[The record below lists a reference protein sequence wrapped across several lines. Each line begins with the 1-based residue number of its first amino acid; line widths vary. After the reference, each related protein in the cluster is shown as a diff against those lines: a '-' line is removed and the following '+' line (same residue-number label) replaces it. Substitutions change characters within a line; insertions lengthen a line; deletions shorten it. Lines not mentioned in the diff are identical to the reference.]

1 VHEDNTLEITG
12 VDEIP
17 RVKDYNIEVNENG
30 NKSEDTGEIEMTENN
45 ETNITQALQDI
56 SEIAKNNPLGYMTM
70 TYVT

>member
-30 NKSEDTGEIEMTENN
+30 NKSEDTGEIEMPKIMRQTLHKHYK
-45 ETNITQALQDI
+45 T
-56 SEIAKNNPLGYMTM
+56 SVK
-70 TYVT
+70 